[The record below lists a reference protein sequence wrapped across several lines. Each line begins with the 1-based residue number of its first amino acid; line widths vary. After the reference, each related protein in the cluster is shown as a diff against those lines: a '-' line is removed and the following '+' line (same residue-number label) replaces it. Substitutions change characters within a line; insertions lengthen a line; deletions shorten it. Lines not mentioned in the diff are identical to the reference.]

1 MSWDVIVIGTGPGGY
16 HAAIRAAQLGR
27 KVLAIE
33 AEAIGGVCLNVGCI
47 PTKALLHAAGEID
60 RAEQAAVFGL
70 HLERRAM
77 DMAKLGRWRDGV
89 RDRLTGGVTQL
100 LKSNGVEVRRGEARL
115 AEDGAVVVDDERLTA
130 SAIIL
135 ATGSEPVALPDVAFD
150 GQLIIDSTAALA
162 LEHGV
167 PDSLLVV
174 GGGAVGLEFASI
186 YNRFGA
192 QVTLIEGEDQILPG
206 ADAQVVAELQ
216 RSLVDQGIDIRTAT
230 RASEISVD
238 GEQVH
243 GAFVSASNEQDEP
256 FCVDQLL
263 AAVGRRPRTQEL
275 GLGEAGIALDAQ
287 GCIAVDAQ
295 MRTSVDGIYAI
306 GDCTGGLLLAH
317 KAMKQGLVAAA
328 NVAGGTAV
336 FDSQVARIVYT
347 DPEWAAVGM
356 NEDEAQA
363 RGIETVTG
371 VFPLAA
377 SGRALTLGGASGL
390 IKLVGDADNDLL
402 LGADIVAPG
411 ASELVNEIT
420 LALEMAATVT
430 DVAATV
436 HAHPTLAEGIME
448 AAEHSHARAIHIRN

>member
-1 MSWDVIVIGTGPGGY
+1 MNWDVIVIGTGPGGY

-47 PTKALLHAAGEID
+47 PTKALLHAAAEIG
-60 RAEQAAVFGL
+60 RADQAAAFGL
-70 HLERRAM
+70 SLERTDM
-77 DMAKLGRWRDGV
+77 DMAVLGRWRDGV

-100 LKSNGVEVRRGEARL
+100 LKSNGVEVRRGNARL
-115 AEDGAVVVDDERLTA
+115 AERGAVFVDDERLTA
-130 SAIIL
+130 PAIIL
-135 ATGSEPVALPDVAFD
+135 ATGSEPVALPDLVFD
-150 GQLIIDSTAALA
+150 GQRVIDSTAALA
-162 LEHGV
+162 LERGV

-192 QVTLIEGEDQILPG
+192 RVTLIEGEDQILPG
-206 ADAQVVAELQ
+206 ADPQIVAELQ
-216 RSLVDQGIDIRTAT
+216 RSLVAQGIDIRTAT
-230 RASEISVD
+230 RAADIGVD
-238 GEQVH
+238 EH
-243 GAFVSASNEQDEP
+243 GVSGTLASSRDGGDER
-256 FCVDQLL
+256 FRVDRLL
-263 AAVGRRPRTQEL
+263 AAVGRRPRTHDL
-275 GLGEAGIALDAQ
+275 GLAEAGVDLDAHGFIQ
-287 GCIAVDAQ
+287 VDEHMQ
-295 MRTSVDGIYAI
+295 TGVDGIYAI
-306 GDCTGGLLLAH
+306 GDCAGAPLLAH

-328 NVAGGTAV
+328 NAAGQDAV
-336 FDSQVARIVYT
+336 FDYQVARIVYT

-356 NEDEAQA
+356 TEAQA
-363 RGIETVTG
+363 QERGISTVTG

-377 SGRALTLGGASGL
+377 SGRALTLGGATGMV
-390 IKLVGDADNDLL
+390 KLVGDADNDLL

-411 ASELVNEIT
+411 ASELINEIT

-448 AAEHSHARAIHIRN
+448 AAEHSHRQAIHIRN

>member
-47 PTKALLHAAGEID
+47 PTKALLHAASEID
-60 RAEQAAVFGL
+60 RADQAAAFGL
-70 HLERRAM
+70 RLERSDM
-77 DMAKLGRWRDGV
+77 DMAQLGRWRDGV

-100 LKSNGVEVRRGEARL
+100 LESNGVEVRRGNASL
-115 AEDGAVVVDDERLTA
+115 AEDGAVRVGDERLTA

-135 ATGSEPVALPDVAFD
+135 ATGSEPVALPGIVFD
-150 GQLIIDSTAALA
+150 GRRVIDSTAALA
-162 LEHGV
+162 LERGM

-192 QVTLIEGEDQILPG
+192 RVTLIENEDQILPG

-216 RSLVDQGIDIRTAT
+216 RSLIAQGIDIRLGT
-230 RASEISVD
+230 RADDIAVDEQGVSGHLTSSADTD
-238 GEQVH
+238 GERFR
-243 GAFVSASNEQDEP
+243 ADR
-256 FCVDQLL
+256 LL
-263 AAVGRRPRTQEL
+263 AAVGRRPRTQDL
-275 GLGEAGIALDAQ
+275 GLADAGVDIDAQ
-287 GCIAVDAQ
+287 GFIQVDEHMQ
-295 MRTSVDGIYAI
+295 TGVDGIYAV
-306 GDCTGGLLLAH
+306 GDCADAPLLAH

-328 NVAGGTAV
+328 NAAGQDAV
-336 FDSQVARIVYT
+336 FDYQVARIVYT

-356 NEDEAQA
+356 TEAQA
-363 RGIETVTG
+363 NERGIETVTG

-377 SGRALTLGGASGL
+377 SGRALTLGGAPGL

-411 ASELVNEIT
+411 ASELINEIT

-436 HAHPTLAEGIME
+436 HAHPTLAEGLME
-448 AAEHSHARAIHIRN
+448 AAEHSHARAIHIRH